1 MKEGFIMKY
10 ISLLPADVYTVI
22 NKTILTEYDRRNI
35 INLYEPIVGSLP
47 ISLYLTLWSD
57 LDKREIIS
65 KTFNHHHLMTL
76 LKTRLDDIKDARKA
90 LEAVGLLKSYLKKGE
105 SLNSYVY
112 ELFSPLSAYEFFNH
126 PVLNVVLYNNIG
138 GEEYNC
144 LVKYISLDNKK
155 EFKTSEI

>member
-90 LEAVGLLKSYLKKGE
+90 L
-105 SLNSYVY
+105 
-112 ELFSPLSAYEFFNH
+112 
-126 PVLNVVLYNNIG
+126 
-138 GEEYNC
+138 
-144 LVKYISLDNKK
+144 
-155 EFKTSEI
+155 